1 MNAKIIA
8 LFNHKGGVSKT
19 TTTYHIGWKMSA
31 LGKRVLLVD
40 GDPQCNLTSLILHDD
55 FDDYYENTATKNNN
69 IKDAVKMA
77 FEGKPTPITAI
88 DCYSPRNNANL
99 FLIPGH
105 MDLSSYDA
113 SLSLALNSN
122 NAIST
127 LQNLPGAFYELVRLC
142 ADKYNID
149 YVFID
154 MNPGLSSIN
163 QALFMMSDGFIIPTN
178 PDPFSVMALN
188 TLNSVLPRWKNW
200 AVQSRTIFEDSAYP
214 LPHAEMKFIGE
225 IIQRFNLRNGR
236 AARPYE
242 GKITE
247 IKTAIETKLIP
258 TLEANGMTFDITNLI
273 VNGILTDH
281 CLAEISE
288 FGSLLQKAHTAGVP
302 VFALDTTTIH
312 ESGIV
317 LDQMIESR
325 DRFDELFTK
334 IASVIMEL
342 L

>member
-19 TTTYHIGWKMSA
+19 TTTYHIGWKLST

-40 GDPQCNLTSLILHDD
+40 GDPQCNLTSLLLHDD
-55 FDDYYENTATKNNN
+55 FDDYYENASTKNNN

-77 FEGKPTPITAI
+77 FEGKPSPITAI
-88 DCYSPRNNANL
+88 DCYSPQNNANL

-200 AVQSRTIFEDSAYP
+200 AVQSRTLFEDSAYP

-242 GKITE
+242 SKITE
-247 IKTAIETKLIP
+247 IKTTIETKLVP
-258 TLEANGMTFDITNLI
+258 TLAANGMTFDITNLI
-273 VNGILTDH
+273 INGTLTDH

-288 FGSLLQKAHTAGVP
+288 FGSLLQKAHAAGIP
-302 VFALDTTTIH
+302 VFALDQTTIH
-312 ESGIV
+312 ESGNV
-317 LDQMIESR
+317 LDQMLKSR

>member
-19 TTTYHIGWKMSA
+19 TTTYHLGWKISTM
-31 LGKRVLLVD
+31 GKRVLLVD
-40 GDPQCNLTSLILHDD
+40 GDPQCNLTNLILGAD
-55 FDDYYENTATKNNN
+55 FDKYYEEDATKQSN

-77 FEGKPTPITAI
+77 FEGKPSPIVAI
-88 DCYSPRNNANL
+88 DCYSPAQNPNL

-127 LQNLPGAFYELVRLC
+127 LQNLPGAFYELVKLC
-142 ADKYNID
+142 SERYNID
-149 YVFID
+149 YVFLD

-178 PDPFSVMALN
+178 PDPFSIMAIN
-188 TLNSVLPRWKNW
+188 TLKTVLPRWKKW
-200 AVQSRTIFEDSAYP
+200 SKQSQTLFAESAYP
-214 LPHAEMKFIGE
+214 LPDAEMRFIGE
-225 IIQRFNLRNGR
+225 IIQRFNLRKGR

-242 GKITE
+242 GKIAE
-247 IKTAIETKLIP
+247 IKKAIENILLP
-258 TLEANGMTFDITNLI
+258 TLESNNMAFDISHLI
-273 VNGILTDH
+273 ENGILTDH
-281 CLAEISE
+281 CLAEISD
-288 FGSLLQKAHTAGVP
+288 FGSLLQKANQAEVP
-302 VFALDTTTIH
+302 VFELDAKTIH
-312 ESGIV
+312 ESGNV
-317 LDQMIESR
+317 LDQMIQSKNQ
-325 DRFDELFTK
+325 FDALFTQ

>member
-1 MNAKIIA
+1 MNAKIIS

-19 TTTYHIGWKMSA
+19 TTTYHIGWKMSTM
-31 LGKRVLLVD
+31 GKKVLLVD
-40 GDPQCNLTSLILHDD
+40 GDPQCNLTSLVLHDD
-55 FDDYYENTATKNNN
+55 FDNYYEASETKSKN

-77 FEGKPTPITAI
+77 FEGKPVPISAI
-88 DCYSPRNNANL
+88 ECYSPKNNPDL

-105 MDLSSYDA
+105 MDLSAYDA

-127 LQNLPGAFYELVRLC
+127 LQNLPGAFYELIRLC
-142 ADKYNID
+142 AEKYNID

-163 QALFMMSDGFIIPTN
+163 QSFFMMSDGFIIPTN

-188 TLNSVLPRWKNW
+188 TLGSVLPRWKNW
-200 AVQSRTIFEDSAYP
+200 AVQSRTVFEDSAYP
-214 LPHAEMKFIGE
+214 LPHSEMKFIGE

-247 IKTAIETKLIP
+247 IKSTIETVLVP
-258 TLEANGMTFDITNLI
+258 TLAANGMVFDIAKL
-273 VNGILTDH
+273 VENGVLSDY

-288 FGSLLQKAHTAGVP
+288 FGALLQKAHTAGIP
-302 VFALDTTTIH
+302 VFALDEVSIH
-312 ESGIV
+312 ESGNV
-317 LDQMIESR
+317 LEQMLKSR

-334 IASVIMEL
+334 VASVIMEL

>member
-19 TTTYHIGWKMSA
+19 TTTYHLGWKISTM
-31 LGKRVLLVD
+31 GKRVLLVD
-40 GDPQCNLTSLILHDD
+40 GDPQCNLTSLLLNDS
-55 FDDYYENTATKNNN
+55 FYDYYENEATKNNN

-77 FEGKPTPITAI
+77 FEGKPMPITAI
-88 DCYSPRNNANL
+88 DCFSPKNNPNL

-105 MDLSSYDA
+105 MDLSAYDA

-127 LQNLPGAFYELVRLC
+127 LQNLPGAFYKLVQLC
-142 ADKYNID
+142 ADKYDID
-149 YVFID
+149 YVFVD

-163 QALFMMSDGFIIPTN
+163 QSLFMMSDGFIIPTN
-178 PDPFSVMALN
+178 PDPFSVMAID
-188 TLNSVLPRWKNW
+188 TLTRVLPRWKTW
-200 AVQSRTIFEDSAYP
+200 AKQSKIMFADSAYP
-214 LPHAEMKFIGE
+214 LPDSEMKFIGE

-242 GKITE
+242 GKISE
-247 IKTAIETKLIP
+247 IKSVIETKLVP
-258 TLEANGMTFDITNLI
+258 KLNLEGMTCDITPL
-273 VNGILTDH
+273 VTKGELSDH

-288 FGSLLQKAHTAGVP
+288 FGSLLQKAHAAAVP
-302 VFALDTTTIH
+302 VFALNNAAIA
-312 ESGIV
+312 ESGTV
-317 LDQMIESR
+317 LEQMIIKR
-325 DRFDELFTK
+325 DLFDEMFTRM
-334 IASVIMEL
+334 ASIIMEL